1 MAAFWPEHDPEG
13 MNGPDEMR
21 GENLLRVFADEV
33 EAGRKSFTAQEVY
46 AILGGVIV
54 DLEGRM
60 VQMQR
65 RLNELG
71 EHLPK
76 APSEQ

>member
-21 GENLLRVFADEV
+21 GEGVLTAFYEDVK
-33 EAGRKSFTAQEVY
+33 AGRKNLTALEVC
-46 AILGGVIV
+46 AVLGGVII
-54 DLEGRM
+54 DMEGRM

-71 EHLPK
+71 EHP
-76 APSEQ
+76 A

>member
-1 MAAFWPEHDPEG
+1 MALWPDHDPQG

-21 GENLLRVFADEV
+21 GEAVLRAFGEEV
-33 EAGRKSFTAQEVY
+33 KAGRKAFTAQEVF
-46 AILGGVIV
+46 AILGGVII
-54 DLEGRM
+54 DMEGRM

-71 EHLPK
+71 ESQPE
-76 APSEQ
+76 AS

>member
-1 MAAFWPEHDPEG
+1 MAALWPEHDPAG

-21 GENLLRVFADEV
+21 GEAVLRAFTEEV
-33 EAGRKSFTAQEVY
+33 KAGRKAFTAQEVY

-71 EHLPK
+71 ERGPK

>member
-1 MAAFWPEHDPEG
+1 MAAFWPEHDPAG

-21 GENLLRVFADEV
+21 GEAVLKAFLEDVK
-33 EAGRKSFTAQEVY
+33 AGRTAITAQEVA

-65 RLNELG
+65 RLNEL
-71 EHLPK
+71 
-76 APSEQ
+76 SEGRP

>member
-1 MAAFWPEHDPEG
+1 MAALWPEHDPEG

-21 GENLLRVFADEV
+21 GEAVLRAFGEEV
-33 EAGRKSFTAQEVY
+33 KAGRKHFTAQEVY

-71 EHLPK
+71 ERRTE

>member
-1 MAAFWPEHDPEG
+1 MAAFWPEHDPKG

-21 GENLLRVFADEV
+21 GENVLRVFADEV

-71 EHLPK
+71 ERRPK
-76 APSEQ
+76 ASSEQ

>member
-1 MAAFWPEHDPEG
+1 MAAFWPEHDPRG
-13 MNGPDEMR
+13 MNGPEEMR
-21 GENLLRVFADEV
+21 GEAVLRAFGEEV
-33 EAGRKSFTAQEVY
+33 GAGRKNFTAQEVY

-65 RLNELG
+65 RLSEL
-71 EHLPK
+71 
-76 APSEQ
+76 SEPQLKVVREE